1 MDIGKPRVA
10 DAALYRR
17 GEVIT
22 GWARALSVGLALVG
36 LCLIWG
42 SPRTQQV
49 PALING
55 SAYVVFALWARTWM
69 KRHPE
74 SRGWLKMVHN
84 VVDALAVGVGA
95 AFSGGLESPIWL
107 LFYAH
112 VVAVSVRGGL
122 GYAMAMGTLDA
133 LMVAGL
139 ALMTPAHPEGIL
151 HVLAIL
157 FCAFTGGTTS
167 SYLHKTQRRLFE
179 ANRELHGTNEQ
190 LKETAALARRM
201 EDEARE
207 HLSREKKAFQRLEEL
222 DRLRSQYLN
231 NVSHEFRTPLTVIRG
246 YGEHL
251 MNEGPPPDGSLPD
264 VMRVIVENCDQIIDM
279 VDTLI
284 EVSRIEQ
291 EGERSLEVR
300 LLDLRDLVTSSV
312 DPLRL
317 QAAKKGVELTL
328 DLPQG
333 PLSVRGDPSLLDHL
347 IRKLVDNAVKYSPPG
362 GTVVVR
368 GRGDQES
375 GTLEVEDSGIGIA
388 SEHIPRIFDK
398 FYMVD
403 GGLARRR
410 RGAGVG
416 LYMAREI
423 VRLHK
428 GEIEVR
434 SRPGEGTVFSVK
446 LPRGLAGPRAPE
458 APEAHV

>member
-10 DAALYRR
+10 DATLYRR

-36 LCLIWG
+36 LSLIWG
-42 SPRTQQV
+42 SPRTRPG
-49 PALING
+49 PALLNG
-55 SAYVVFALWARTWM
+55 CAYIVFALWARAWA

-74 SRGWLKMVHN
+74 SRGWLKMLHN
-84 VVDALAVGVGA
+84 VADAVAVGVGA

-107 LFYAH
+107 LLYAH

-133 LMVAGL
+133 LIVAGL
-139 ALMTPAHPEGIL
+139 AIMTPAHPEGIL
-151 HVLAIL
+151 HVLALL

-179 ANRELHGTNEQ
+179 ANRELHGINEQ

-201 EDEARE
+201 EDEARG
-207 HLSREKKAFQRLEEL
+207 HLHREKRAYQRLEEL

-251 MNEGPPPDGSLPD
+251 MNEGPPADGSLPD

-317 QAAKKGVELTL
+317 QAAKKRSGADPGDAPGALERPGRPVAPRPPDPEARGQCREVQ
-328 DLPQG
+328 PCGWQG
-333 PLSVRGDPSLLDHL
+333 G
-347 IRKLVDNAVKYSPPG
+347 
-362 GTVVVR
+362 
-368 GRGDQES
+368 GRGAEPTWNREPSRCRTPVS
-375 GTLEVEDSGIGIA
+375 G
-388 SEHIPRIFDK
+388 
-398 FYMVD
+398 
-403 GGLARRR
+403 
-410 RGAGVG
+410 
-416 LYMAREI
+416 
-423 VRLHK
+423 
-428 GEIEVR
+428 
-434 SRPGEGTVFSVK
+434 SRPSTSRGSSTSSTWWTGASPADAGEPG
-446 LPRGLAGPRAPE
+446 
-458 APEAHV
+458 

>member
-1 MDIGKPRVA
+1 VG
-10 DAALYRR
+10 
-17 GEVIT
+17 
-22 GWARALSVGLALVG
+22 ARPFGGLALVG
-36 LCLIWG
+36 HLG
-42 SPRTQQV
+42 SPA
-49 PALING
+49 PSSPSHG
-55 SAYVVFALWARTWM
+55 GAYIVFALWARAWV

-84 VVDALAVGVGA
+84 VVDAVAVGMGA

-139 ALMTPAHPEGIL
+139 AIMTPAHPEIL

-207 HLSREKKAFQRLEEL
+207 HLHREKRAYQRLEEL

-251 MNEGPPPDGSLPD
+251 MNEGPLPDGRPRRHAGSW
-264 VMRVIVENCDQIIDM
+264 R
-279 VDTLI
+279 TAT
-284 EVSRIEQ
+284 
-291 EGERSLEVR
+291 RSS
-300 LLDLRDLVTSSV
+300 TWWT
-312 DPLRL
+312 P
-317 QAAKKGVELTL
+317 
-328 DLPQG
+328 
-333 PLSVRGDPSLLDHL
+333 
-347 IRKLVDNAVKYSPPG
+347 
-362 GTVVVR
+362 
-368 GRGDQES
+368 
-375 GTLEVEDSGIGIA
+375 
-388 SEHIPRIFDK
+388 
-398 FYMVD
+398 
-403 GGLARRR
+403 
-410 RGAGVG
+410 
-416 LYMAREI
+416 
-423 VRLHK
+423 
-428 GEIEVR
+428 
-434 SRPGEGTVFSVK
+434 
-446 LPRGLAGPRAPE
+446 
-458 APEAHV
+458 